1 MKIYSEK
8 PMEMF
13 FDGLNPILKKE
24 GSPLQFDLLD
34 ALKNKI
40 SLTGF
45 VLIDYTTPRQV
56 DLKCP
61 MTIPSGMV
69 ICRSRDFQE
78 FVVRRYGVQIVEDDM
93 LIELEINFNHGDYC
107 KDIIS
112 AVKRYEERQR

>member
-13 FDGLNPILKKE
+13 FDKSIPMLKKE

-40 SLTGF
+40 SFNNL
-45 VLIDYTTPRQV
+45 VLIDYTTPSQA
-56 DLKCP
+56 DLGCP

-69 ICRSRDFQE
+69 ICRSRHFQE
-78 FVVRRYGVQIVEDDM
+78 FVVWRYGVQIVESNFVTD
-93 LIELEINFNHGDYC
+93 LEVNLNHGDYC
-107 KDIIS
+107 KDLIS